1 MTINGLAIINNKPN
15 PGYVVHTQPP
25 GGLPERYRQNVIGG
39 PGAFLRVVEDFH
51 SFADV
56 LTNKLVSEIA
66 TLPPPPRTAWR

>member
-1 MTINGLAIINNKPN
+1 
-15 PGYVVHTQPP
+15 
-25 GGLPERYRQNVIGG
+25 VIGG